1 MKEHEIVNDPS
12 EIILPHEQ
20 YQQKTQF
27 FIDVFHEPFGLRGEG
42 WRKNQDG
49 GRPKCLQKYDKEMDM
64 GKHTVVLTINIY
76 S

>member
-49 GRPKCLQKYDKEMDM
+49 L
-64 GKHTVVLTINIY
+64 
-76 S
+76 

>member
-27 FIDVFHEPFGLRGEG
+27 FLMFFTNPLSIGVKAGE
-42 WRKNQDG
+42 KIKMTFN
-49 GRPKCLQKYDKEMDM
+49 PPP
-64 GKHTVVLTINIY
+64 NIY
-76 S
+76 IQSP